1 MNIKGMGT
9 QGVTN
14 LYNKNFIKKVNSEK
28 NINNEDKIKDK
39 DRVEIS
45 ALGKSLCAYDDINV
59 DNRQKVQEL
68 KEKISNG
75 TYNISGK
82 LTAESIIKNF
92 QKK

>member
-9 QGVTN
+9 QGLTN
-14 LYNKNFIKKVNSEK
+14 LYNKNFIKKVN
-28 NINNEDKIKDK
+28 NVNNEEKIKDK

-92 QKK
+92 QKSK

>member
-1 MNIKGMGT
+1 MNIKGMGA
-9 QGVTN
+9 QGLTN
-14 LYNKNFIKKVNSEK
+14 LYNKNFIKKVNSV
-28 NINNEDKIKDK
+28 NNEEKIKDKDK

-92 QKK
+92 QKSK